1 MTLIADATTFTPWE
15 KVQLARHPQR
25 PRTQDYIHWLCTDF
39 FELRGDRCFADDRAI
54 VGGVG
59 QTALGPVVVLGH
71 QKGRNTRE
79 NVRHNFGMPHPEG
92 FRKAQRL
99 MRHAKKFDMPLI
111 CFLDTPG
118 AQPSMAAE
126 ERGQAQA
133 IAQSLL
139 DMAGLDVPIVGVV
152 IGEGSSGGALAIGI
166 VDRLLML
173 EHSVYAVASPEASAS
188 ILWRDANRAHEAAA
202 MMKITAQDLLAF
214 GIADEIVPEPA
225 GGAQTDAE
233 TTIARTVG
241 LILDHLRDLYRLDR
255 EELVR
260 SRYSKYRAIGQ
271 FHGSQELLLQTSVHE
286 RLTIGGDQRLVAS
299 VGRAV

>member
-1 MTLIADATTFTPWE
+1 MTAHTSTFTPWE

-25 PRTQDYIHWLCTDF
+25 PHTLDYIRQLCTNF

-54 VGGVG
+54 IGGVG
-59 QTALGPVVVLGH
+59 QTALGSVVVLGH
-71 QKGRNTRE
+71 QKGCNTRE
-79 NVRHNFGMPHPEG
+79 NIQHNFGMPHPDG

-118 AQPSMAAE
+118 AHPSVAAE

-152 IGEGSSGGALAIGI
+152 IGEGSSGGALALGI

-173 EHSVYAVASPEASAS
+173 EHAIYAVASPEASAS
-188 ILWRDANRAHEAAA
+188 ILWRDASRAPEAAS
-202 MMKITAQDLLAF
+202 MMKITAQDLLEF
-214 GIADEIVPEPA
+214 GIADEILPESV
-225 GGAQTDAE
+225 GGAQTDSE
-233 TTIARTVG
+233 ITTATTANA
-241 LILDHLRDLYRLDR
+241 ILRHLMALCRLDR
-255 EELVR
+255 DELIR
-260 SRYSKYRAIGQ
+260 RRYSKYRATGH
-271 FHGSQELLLQTSVHE
+271 FHRAQELLLESNVPE
-286 RLTIGGDQRLVAS
+286 RLVIHSDPKPAVKIIG
-299 VGRAV
+299 